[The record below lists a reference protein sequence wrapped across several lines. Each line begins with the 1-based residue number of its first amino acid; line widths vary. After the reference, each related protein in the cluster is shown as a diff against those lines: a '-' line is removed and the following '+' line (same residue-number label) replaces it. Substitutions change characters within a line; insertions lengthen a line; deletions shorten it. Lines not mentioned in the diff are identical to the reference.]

1 MLLTTK
7 SRLALAAGRGK
18 ARPRM
23 AVRTRSDMERDNL
36 PVFQAHPNISCITL
50 WDVED
55 VLSVASHFKNEKDAT
70 DYCYAQ
76 GVHRENALM
85 YYPVVT
91 KLKACYRMP
100 AYERT
105 HN

>member
-1 MLLTTK
+1 MMATK
-7 SRLALAAGRGK
+7 THLVSRMK
-18 ARPRM
+18 RM
-23 AVRTRSDMERDNL
+23 RRDVRTRNSERDNM
-36 PVFQAHPNISCITL
+36 PVFQAHPNISRITL

-55 VLSVASHFKNEKDAT
+55 VLMVASHFKNEKDAT

-76 GVHRENALM
+76 GVHRENALT

-100 AYERT
+100 AYERA
-105 HN
+105 HM